1 MDRKGQVYD
10 PGAFNATFG
19 GKKFII
25 DATGKPTDEAWK
37 AATRG
42 TQFAI
47 AKVGGTTFR
56 MDVPTGHITTD
67 ELGRSYAYTSITAR
81 IERMASDVSPFL
93 RHVAALIPNPNPSRK
108 SSRPNTSN

>member
-25 DATGKPTDEAWK
+25 DATGKTTDEAWK

-47 AKVGGTTFR
+47 AKVDGTTFR
-56 MDVPTGHITTD
+56 TDVPTGHITTD
-67 ELGRSYAYTSITAR
+67 ELGRSYANRSEEHTSELQVTNAHLVCR
-81 IERMASDVSPFL
+81 LLLE
-93 RHVAALIPNPNPSRK
+93 K
-108 SSRPNTSN
+108 KKNTTRT